1 MLEIYTGRRGSSA
14 TVADP
19 AGAAARYQSDLME
32 GGTGWFQ
39 VCHADGA
46 ITLAPIGL
54 APITFETEGS
64 VDLESV
70 RSHHENPD
78 KLDSGSL
85 RRSGVKLESAR

>member
-1 MLEIYTGRRGSSA
+1 MLEVYTGRRGATA

-19 AGAAARYQSDLME
+19 AAAADRYQSDLME

-39 VCHADGA
+39 VCHSDGA

-54 APITFETEGS
+54 APLTFETEGN
-64 VDLESV
+64 VDLDLLKSP
-70 RSHHENPD
+70 HENQD

-85 RRSGVKLESAR
+85 RRNCEAE